1 MFIGTP
7 IFEQISPSELRITG
21 LTLPA
26 NNATNDSPDSVG
38 TLAFADASG
47 TQPAPDVLLPDTFV
61 APSVVSFNGQPVA
74 LRALVKVDINPESA
88 GPFTN
93 LQPSVQKT
101 GEGSGFRIAVTNTKS
116 GEATQ
121 TLEIYL
127 TLRGQGAQSA
137 GIAINVQESPDTRIE
152 INTGR

>member
-1 MFIGTP
+1 MFNGTP

-38 TLAFADASG
+38 TLGFANAGG
-47 TQPAPDVLLPDTFV
+47 TRPAPDVLLPDTFI
-61 APSVVSFNGQPVA
+61 APSASFNGQPVA

-101 GEGSGFRIAVTNTKS
+101 GEGEDFRIAVTNTKS

-127 TLRGQGAQSA
+127 TLLGQGAGGA
-137 GIAINVQESPDTRIE
+137 GIAINVQDSPGACIE
-152 INTGR
+152 INTRQ